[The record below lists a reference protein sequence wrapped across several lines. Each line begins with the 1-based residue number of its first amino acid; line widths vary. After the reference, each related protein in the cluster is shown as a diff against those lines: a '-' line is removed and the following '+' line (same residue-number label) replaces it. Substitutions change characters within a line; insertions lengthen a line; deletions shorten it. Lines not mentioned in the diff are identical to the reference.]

1 MTMDNPIAWLPQDS
15 KLAAYYQRHRQL
27 TIPELFDTARR
38 MLTVRALQ
46 ALRLDWELFVEALIA
61 DTRAGNVKDRRRFG
75 NLLRAQIRL
84 FSRRA
89 YIDGLTDGGVL
100 DATLSDGDESKIKTM
115 LAEQSGFVSGLSE
128 LLFKGGGISDA
139 QAAGKPRQWWAGSIL
154 PFYQQGF
161 DSAGTNP
168 MMEFVGAFGADPC
181 ATCKHLFGQ
190 RHRLSTWRKN
200 GLGMV
205 GGSFVGQRTICGKG
219 GHCKH
224 SIITVVSR
232 ASGSIRSDDMSEE
245 VRVRLDEI
253 LAEWKAMEVINEEI

>member
-1 MTMDNPIAWLPQDS
+1 MDNPIAWLPTNS
-15 KLAAYYQRHRQL
+15 KLAAYYQRHKQL

-75 NLLRAQIRL
+75 NLLRAQMRL

-89 YIDGLTDGGVL
+89 YLDGLTDGGIL
-100 DATLSDGDESKIKTM
+100 DATLSDSDDDKIKTM
-115 LAEQSGFVSGLSE
+115 LSENSAFVSGLSE
-128 LLFKGGGISDA
+128 TLFKGGGISDA
-139 QAAGKPRQWWAGSIL
+139 QAAGKPRQWWSGSIL
-154 PFYQQGF
+154 PFYQEGF
-161 DSAGTNP
+161 ASAGANP
-168 MMEFVGAFGADPC
+168 MMEFVGPFGKKPC

-190 RHRLSTWRKN
+190 RHRFNVWDRN

-219 GHCKH
+219 GKCKH
-224 SIITVVSR
+224 GLVTVIAR
-232 ASGSIRSDDMSEE
+232 ASGSIRSADKM
-245 VRVRLDEI
+245 VQLNLDEI
-253 LAEWKAMEVINEEI
+253 RRNWEDSQRESA

>member
-1 MTMDNPIAWLPQDS
+1 MDNPIAWLPTDS

-27 TIPELFDTARR
+27 TIPQLFDTARR

-61 DTRAGNVKDRRRFG
+61 DTRAGDVKDRTRFG
-75 NLLRAQIRL
+75 NLLRGEMAR
-84 FSRRA
+84 FGRRA
-89 YIDGLTDGGVL
+89 YLDGLTDGGIL
-100 DATLSDGDESKIKTM
+100 DATLSDSDESKIQTM
-115 LAEQSGFVSGLSE
+115 LAKQSAFVSDLSE
-128 LLFKGGGISDA
+128 TLFKGQGISDA

-154 PFYQQGF
+154 PFYQEGF
-161 DSAGTNP
+161 ASAGINP
-168 MMEFVGAFGADPC
+168 MMEFVGAFGKSPC
-181 ATCKHLFGQ
+181 ATCRHLFGQ
-190 RHRLSTWRKN
+190 RHRLNVWRKN

-205 GGSFVGQRTICGKG
+205 GGSFIGQRTICGKG

-224 SIITVVSR
+224 SIISVIAR

-253 LAEWKAMEVINEEI
+253 LAEWEVMEAESQ

>member
-1 MTMDNPIAWLPQDS
+1 MDNPITWLPTNS
-15 KLAAYYQRHRQL
+15 KLATYYNRHKQL
-27 TIPELFDTARR
+27 TIPQLFDTARR

-75 NLLRAQIRL
+75 DLLRAEMRR

-89 YIDGLTDGGVL
+89 YLDGLTDGGIL
-100 DATLSDGDESKIKTM
+100 DATLSESDDNKIKSM
-115 LAEQSGFVSGLSE
+115 LSENSGFVSGLSE
-128 LLFKGGGISDA
+128 TLFKGGGISDA
-139 QAAGKPRQWWAGSIL
+139 QAAGKPRQWWSSIL
-154 PFYQQGF
+154 KFYQEGF
-161 DSAGTNP
+161 ASAGANP
-168 MMEFVGAFGADPC
+168 MMEFVGPFGKDPC

-190 RHRLSTWRKN
+190 RHRLNVWRKN

-224 SIITVVSR
+224 SIISVIAR
-232 ASGSIRSDDMSEE
+232 ASGSIRSDD
-245 VRVRLDEI
+245 VAVQARLDEI
-253 LAEWKAMEVINEEI
+253 RIEWEAMEEVVQ

>member
-1 MTMDNPIAWLPQDS
+1 
-15 KLAAYYQRHRQL
+15 L

-75 NLLRAQIRL
+75 NLLRGEMRRFAG
-84 FSRRA
+84 RA
-89 YIDGLTDGGVL
+89 YLDGLTDGGIL
-100 DATLSDGDESKIKTM
+100 DATLSDSDEKKIQTM
-115 LAEQSGFVSGLSE
+115 LAEQSDFVSGLSE
-128 LLFKGGGISDA
+128 TLFKGGGISDA
-139 QAAGKPRQWWAGSIL
+139 QAAGKPRQWWASIL
-154 PFYQQGF
+154 KFYQEGF
-161 DSAGTNP
+161 ASAGANP
-168 MMEFVGAFGADPC
+168 MMEFVGAFGSDPC

-190 RHRLSTWRKN
+190 RHRLNVWRKN

-224 SIITVVSR
+224 QIVTVVAR
-232 ASGSIRSDDMSEE
+232 ASGSIRSADMSEE

-253 LAEWKAMEVINEEI
+253 LAEWEAMEAA

>member
-1 MTMDNPIAWLPQDS
+1 MDNTIAWLPTNS
-15 KLAAYYQRHRQL
+15 KLRAYYQRHRQL

-46 ALRLDWELFVEALIA
+46 ALRLDWELFVEALLA
-61 DTRAGNVKDRRRFG
+61 DTRAGNVKDRTRFG
-75 NLLRAQIRL
+75 NLLRGEMAR
-84 FSRRA
+84 FGRRA
-89 YIDGLTDGGVL
+89 YLDGLTDGGIL
-100 DATLSDGDESKIKTM
+100 DATLSDSDKGKIQTM
-115 LAEQSGFVSGLSE
+115 LAEQSTFVSGLSE
-128 LLFKGGGISDA
+128 LLFKGQGISDA

-154 PFYQQGF
+154 PFYQEGF

-168 MMEFVGAFGADPC
+168 MMEFVGAFGKNPC

-190 RHRLSTWRKN
+190 RHRKNVWYKN

-224 SIITVVSR
+224 GIVTVVAR
-232 ASGSIRSDDMSEE
+232 ASGNIRSDDMSEE

-253 LAEWKAMEVINEEI
+253 LAEWEAMEEAA

>member
-1 MTMDNPIAWLPQDS
+1 MTNPIAWLPIDGN
-15 KLAAYYQRHRQL
+15 LIAYYNRHKQL
-27 TIPELFDTARR
+27 TIPQLFDTARR

-61 DTRAGNVKDRRRFG
+61 DTRAGNVKDRTRFG
-75 NLLRAQIRL
+75 NLLRGEMRR
-84 FSRRA
+84 FSQRA
-89 YIDGLTDGGVL
+89 YRDGLTDGGVL
-100 DATLSDGDESKIKTM
+100 DATLSDSDNDKIQTM
-115 LAEQSGFVSGLSE
+115 LAENSGFVSNLSE
-128 LLFKGGGISDA
+128 LLFHGDGISDA

-154 PFYQQGF
+154 PFYQAGF
-161 DSAGTNP
+161 ASAGANP
-168 MMEFVGAFGADPC
+168 MMEFVGAFGKDPC

-190 RHRLSTWRKN
+190 RHRLNVWRKN

-224 SIITVVSR
+224 SIVTVVAR

-253 LAEWKAMEVINEEI
+253 LAEWEVMEATA